1 MRLKKVILVQPN
13 LSYQQRSGGWG
24 FNPPMGLA
32 YIAAMLEKDE
42 VNVEILDANV
52 LRFSPRQVADYA
64 VEKKADIVG
73 VSVMTPAY
81 PFAVELANL
90 LPDNILS
97 IAGGPHPTNL
107 PYDMLKEGFK
117 LVVKGEGEITMRDIV
132 RDKNRKDIK
141 GISYLDS
148 SGKLTETLPAEPVD
162 IDELPFPARHLLISY
177 GVNRPYFSAGTQYL
191 PWAPILS
198 SRGCPYGCYYC
209 DKHVFGYKPRMRK
222 VENVAEEIGM
232 LVNKYGI
239 KEIDFCDDCF
249 NFDLERAEKILDILK
264 DMHLHIRFSN
274 GLRVDK
280 LSRRF
285 LEKMKESGCDYI
297 AFGIESG
304 DQGILDKIP
313 KKITIPEVRKAVNI
327 AKELKM
333 ITTGFFMV
341 GLLEDTQET
350 MQRTIDFAKEL
361 DLDYVFFNMTVPYP
375 GTMLWKVVN
384 EKGKILIN
392 NWNDF
397 YHTSNRMSYRIEGT
411 APPEVVE
418 KMYRKAYRDYYFR
431 WSYVMKLLKRLFKP
445 GQLKIA
451 YRGFLRWLFTQRAT
465 I

>member
-162 IDELPFPARHLLISY
+162 IDELPFPARELFPIGKYKTHPPY
-177 GVNRPYFSAGTQYL
+177 GRKNPYFSMIT
-191 PWAPILS
+191 
-198 SRGCPYGCYYC
+198 SRGCPFQCAYC
-209 DKHVFGYKPRMRK
+209 
-222 VENVAEEIGM
+222 
-232 LVNKYGI
+232 
-239 KEIDFCDDCF
+239 
-249 NFDLERAEKILDILK
+249 
-264 DMHLHIRFSN
+264 S
-274 GLRVDK
+274 
-280 LSRRF
+280 
-285 LEKMKESGCDYI
+285 
-297 AFGIESG
+297 
-304 DQGILDKIP
+304 
-313 KKITIPEVRKAVNI
+313 KAVFKENFRTMS
-327 AKELKM
+327 AKR
-333 ITTGFFMV
+333 V
-341 GLLEDTQET
+341 WQ
-350 MQRTIDFAKEL
+350 
-361 DLDYVFFNMTVPYP
+361 
-375 GTMLWKVVN
+375 
-384 EKGKILIN
+384 
-392 NWNDF
+392 
-397 YHTSNRMSYRIEGT
+397 
-411 APPEVVE
+411 
-418 KMYRKAYRDYYFR
+418 
-431 WSYVMKLLKRLFKP
+431 
-445 GQLKIA
+445 
-451 YRGFLRWLFTQRAT
+451 
-465 I
+465 